1 MRVNKKF
8 WFISFFFIIFLTIAI
23 LTNEIILLRIF
34 YFCTFLL
41 IFSWFWAFY
50 SLRGINLKRISRS
63 YHLQVDMLFRERF
76 EIINKFTFRRLWIE
90 LIDQSNIPGYECSRV
105 IQFLGPKTERSY
117 QSRTLLIQ
125 RGEFTLGPTIL
136 RSGDPF
142 GFFTSER
149 IFPAESKLIVLPKVI
164 DLQEF
169 VSPPGQL
176 SGGRAIRKSTYEIT
190 PYAASVRDYQP
201 GDSLNRVHW
210 RSTAKRNRLM
220 VKEFEQEPQANIWI
234 FLDAQSDIQ
243 INQHESIEES
253 YVGKYSEWQRKEQV
267 ELPVD
272 TFEYGVC
279 IAASLTKYF
288 IRMGRAVGFV
298 SSGKELI
305 YFSSERGDRQFGK
318 IVETLSYIKPDGS
331 LPLFGLVDSQSSNL
345 SRGNTVIL
353 ITTTNQKNIDATS
366 DNLIRRGMK
375 VVLVIL
381 DAVTFGSTTP
391 SQDIKKKLE
400 LKGVPVIMIQKGENL
415 KNALSR
421 V

>member
-34 YFCTFLL
+34 YFCAFLI

>member
-1 MRVNKKF
+1 MHVNTKF
-8 WFISFFFIIFLTIAI
+8 WFFSFFLILFLIISI
-23 LTNEIILLRIF
+23 LTNEIIFFRVF
-34 YFCTFLL
+34 YFCMFLL
-41 IFSWFWAFY
+41 VFSWLWAFL
-50 SLRGINLKRISRS
+50 SVRGISLQRISRS

-90 LIDQSNIPGYECSRV
+90 LLDQSKIPGYRGSRV
-105 IQFLGPKTERSY
+105 IQFLSPKTERSY

-125 RGEFTLGPTIL
+125 RGEFTLGPTKL

-142 GFFTSER
+142 GLFTSER
-149 IFPAESKLIVLPKVI
+149 TFPASSKLIVLPKVI

-176 SGGRAIRKSTYEIT
+176 SGGRAIRKPTYEIT
-190 PYAASVRDYQP
+190 PYASSVRDYQP

-210 RSTAKRNRLM
+210 RSTAKQNRLM

-234 FLDAQSDIQ
+234 FLDAQSEIHMTK
-243 INQHESIEES
+243 HESIDES
-253 YVGKYSEWQRKEQV
+253 YVDKFSEWQRKEQV
-267 ELPVD
+267 ELPAD

-279 IAASLTKYF
+279 ISASLTKYF
-288 IRMGRAVGFV
+288 ISMGRAVGFV
-298 SSGKELI
+298 SAGKELI

-318 IVETLSYIKPDGS
+318 ILETLSYIKPDGS
-331 LPLFGLVDSQSSNL
+331 LPLFGLLDSQSANL
-345 SRGNTVIL
+345 SRGNTIVI
-353 ITTTNQKNIDATS
+353 ITTSNQKNIDVAA

-381 DAVTFGSTTP
+381 DTLTFGSKT
-391 SQDIKKKLE
+391 SNLEIKKLLE
-400 LKGVPVIMIQKGENL
+400 PKGIPVIMIKKGENL

-421 V
+421 G

>member
-8 WFISFFFIIFLTIAI
+8 WLISFFFIFFLTIAI

-34 YFCTFLL
+34 YFCAFLL
-41 IFSWFWAFY
+41 VVSWVWAFY

-76 EIINKFTFRRLWIE
+76 EIINRFTFRRLWIE

-169 VSPPGQL
+169 ISPPGQL

-234 FLDAQSDIQ
+234 FLDAQSEVQ
-243 INQHESIEES
+243 INENESIEES
-253 YVGKYSEWQRKEQV
+253 YIGKYSEWQRKEQV

-353 ITTTNQKNIDATS
+353 ITTTNQKNIDATG
-366 DNLIRRGMK
+366 DILIRRGMK

-391 SQDIKKKLE
+391 SQDIKKILE
-400 LKGVPVIMIQKGENL
+400 PKGVPVIMIQKGENL